1 MKLCVALQIVLL
13 AIYLVISIVSLASK
27 SYTSDVT
34 EQITVDQRY
43 MQNIRGELES
53 LMQQCQHAEAK
64 EILRKASEAAR
75 YADQRSGK
83 SVEQIDIQIGRT
95 LQGIRMAY
103 NSGDL
108 NGLNRE
114 CNDLINE
121 LSDRNRIL
129 RING

>member
-1 MKLCVALQIVLL
+1 
-13 AIYLVISIVSLASK
+13 
-27 SYTSDVT
+27 
-34 EQITVDQRY
+34 